1 MSFPASGLETTY
13 RNNLRE
19 VAKMLQTNHGDKFMV
34 SWTLLSSIFPFLFML
49 SFPIY
54 FLYIGNIFLLSEIDS
69 GIKTKLLSYFSK
81 LELSKLKS
89 ENFVMNNR

>member
-34 SWTLLSSIFPFLFML
+34 SWTLPFFHFSFPFYDFFPYLF
-49 SFPIY
+49 FVY
-54 FLYIGNIFLLSEIDS
+54 WKYFLLSEIDS

-81 LELSKLKS
+81 LELSKL
-89 ENFVMNNR
+89 

>member
-1 MSFPASGLETTY
+1 
-13 RNNLRE
+13 
-19 VAKMLQTNHGDKFMV
+19 
-34 SWTLLSSIFPFLFML
+34 ML

-89 ENFVMNNR
+89 ENFVMSNR